1 MMRIWRT
8 AVDSRAMKRIQAAEY
23 SRRKPGKTKAGG
35 SWGYQRTSMV
45 EAWSRSSQKLSNPQ
59 SLWWGQQVCCSLLR
73 GQRQWPEMPSKCFH
87 RIWPARGTLRD
98 MFQMAVVVALG
109 FNTGIVSSATT
120 YGMKGKKGEEEG
132 QRKRRK
138 RFEERE
144 SGSASNR
151 SPAYPSAAL
160 LSPGSHPSL
169 KEGSRLSCFIA
180 PVSEH
185 RTACRWSRGARRSLD
200 GWFIA
205 GRSTA
210 ILCLSQKPLK
220 PCDEWEAR
228 YSKGN
233 VHCW

>member
-98 MFQMAVVVALG
+98 MFQLAVVVALG

-138 RFEERE
+138 RFEKERVGAPAIE
-144 SGSASNR
+144 VQLTPLQLSFLLVPTPPSRKAAGSAV
-151 SPAYPSAAL
+151 L
-160 LSPGSHPSL
+160 LPQW
-169 KEGSRLSCFIA
+169 
-180 PVSEH
+180 VS
-185 RTACRWSRGARRSLD
+185 TGLLAD
-200 GWFIA
+200 GHEEL
-205 GRSTA
+205 G
-210 ILCLSQKPLK
+210 
-220 PCDEWEAR
+220 D
-228 YSKGN
+228 
-233 VHCW
+233 H